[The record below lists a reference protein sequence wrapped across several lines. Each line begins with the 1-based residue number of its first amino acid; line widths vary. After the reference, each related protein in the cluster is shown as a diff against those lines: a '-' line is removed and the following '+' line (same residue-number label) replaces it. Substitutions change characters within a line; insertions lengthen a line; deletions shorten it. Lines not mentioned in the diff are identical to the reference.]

1 MASNC
6 VVQQGLSL
14 ASCSN
19 NVPGISQIWT
29 LTSTG
34 DSASFATIT
43 YGTTGA
49 TKNMVLSVSG
59 ASTGLEFKQIDIV
72 RNSSAALNEDTSINL
87 ESLGFTYNTHLL
99 FTIPGIT
106 QNHTDLYEQLVQCT
120 ESYFIVLLKTGKY
133 FLAGHDGGMFVSS
146 AAIGSGSLPG
156 DPQLYSLDLVSNG
169 ASSVPEMYVPTTLT
183 AFLAGSGI
191 TIDSE

>member
-6 VVQQGLSL
+6 VVQNGLSL
-14 ASCSN
+14 ASCAN

-29 LTSTG
+29 LTATG
-34 DSASFATIT
+34 DTASLNTIT

-49 TKNMVLSVSG
+49 TKNMVLSISG
-59 ASTGLEFKQIDIV
+59 SPAGLEFKQIDIV

-106 QNHTDLYEQLVQCT
+106 QNHTDLYEQLVTCT

-133 FLAGHDGGMFVSS
+133 FLAGHDGGMFVS
-146 AAIGSGSLPG
+146 AASIGSGSLPG

-191 TIDSE
+191 TIDGE